1 VSALAWEEVGR
12 QAPRSLTEARLQLH
26 WAAQV
31 PAAVGHTFGAP
42 QPDDSQSSFQWDAV
56 GRVLAGQPVGAP
68 GPVRAAL
75 RPADVT
81 LLLMSE
87 TGETLAESALDGK
100 TLDQAYAWMEH
111 AVARF
116 AGELAARTLQRRDYD
131 MPAHAVSL
139 GEPFRAN
146 PVPALME
153 LVRWYGNAHGILMR
167 LQADEPTA
175 SPVRCWPHHFDIGML
190 IQLDPG
196 ADPEH
201 ARSIGIGLSPGDGS
215 YDEPYWYVNPWP
227 RPPHDADRPTL
238 PHGHWHTE
246 GWQGAVLPGTDLVS
260 QKADGQANT
269 VQTFL
274 RAAVRAAR
282 TILSAD
288 AS

>member
-1 VSALAWEEVGR
+1 MGAPTWEEVGR
-12 QAPRSLTEARLQLH
+12 PRPRSLTEARLQLH

-31 PAAVGHTFGAP
+31 PAAVGHTFGTP
-42 QPDDSQSSFQWDAV
+42 QPDDSQSSFRWDAV

-68 GPVRAAL
+68 GPIRAAL
-75 RPADVT
+75 RPADLT
-81 LLLMSE
+81 LLLMTE
-87 TGETLAESALDGK
+87 AGEALAECALDGR
-100 TLDQAYAWMEH
+100 TLDQAYAWMEQ
-111 AVARF
+111 AVASF
-116 AGELAARTLQRRDYD
+116 AGELAARTLERRDYD
-131 MPAHAVSL
+131 MPTHAVSS

-153 LVRWYGNAHGILMR
+153 LERWFGNAHGMLMR
-167 LQADEPTA
+167 LQADEPTG
-175 SPVRCWPHHFDIGML
+175 SPVRCWPHHFDLGML

-227 RPPHDADRPTL
+227 RPTNDADRPTL

-246 GWQGAVLPGTDLVS
+246 GWLGAVLPGTELVS
-260 QKADGQANT
+260 LTAEGQAT
-269 VQTFL
+269 AVHDFL

-282 TILSAD
+282 TILGAG
-288 AS
+288 AA